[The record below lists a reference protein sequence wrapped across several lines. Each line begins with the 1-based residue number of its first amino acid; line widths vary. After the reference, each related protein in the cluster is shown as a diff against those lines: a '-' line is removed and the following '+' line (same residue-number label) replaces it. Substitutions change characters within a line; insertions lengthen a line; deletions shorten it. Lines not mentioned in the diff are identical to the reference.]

1 MSKEVI
7 IETAVAVATKLC
19 GSEEFKTFMCGTYSD
34 GSPRSLPD
42 AISNETLSP
51 KQKEK
56 AEKAKAKRKKK
67 KKKNKEYAKL
77 KL

>member
-19 GSEEFKTFMCGTYSD
+19 GSEEFKSFTLGTYND
-34 GSPRSLPD
+34 GTARSLPD
-42 AISNETLSP
+42 AISGETMSPNE
-51 KQKEK
+51 KRK
-56 AEKAKAKRKKK
+56 AEKAKQKFKKK
-67 KKKNKEYAKL
+67 KKKNKERAKL